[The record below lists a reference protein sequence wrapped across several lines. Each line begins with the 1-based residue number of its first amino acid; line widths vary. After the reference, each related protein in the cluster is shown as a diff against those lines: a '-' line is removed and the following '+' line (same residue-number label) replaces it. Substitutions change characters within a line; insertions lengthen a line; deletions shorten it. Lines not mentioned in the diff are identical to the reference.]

1 MPIIDIWLTAPEQFR
16 DKHIQQIIAF
26 SGEGKL
32 QDDSKASLEFREFLS
47 QIPSS
52 FLVRYADECLTTK
65 FDGNGLAL
73 QDVINEVGK
82 RLGFSVIH
90 GRYRGSSKHIG
101 FDGLWYS
108 SDGKAIVVEVK
119 TSDAYRID
127 LDRLEQYRRLLI
139 QSNEISED
147 DSSILIV
154 VGREDTGNLEAQIRG
169 SRYAWD
175 IRLISVD
182 ALLRLMQVKEEIED
196 PAIIHKIRSILTPQ
210 EFTKLDGIVDI
221 VFSTTEDVWQKEY
234 ENIDE
239 ETRDEENNEQKA
251 KTTRVNFNDACVER
265 IKKYL
270 NKPLLVKRSRV
281 TYSSPDGSLA
291 LICAVSREYVRS
303 GTIWYWFAFH
313 PHQKDFLAEA
323 EEAYV
328 AFGCGSEERIIL
340 IPFKIFSSWL
350 DGMNITQKSGR
361 FYWHIHIHN
370 EDGSLVLHRK
380 KDYENI
386 LLNEWI
392 VSNL

>member
-108 SDGKAIVVEVK
+108 S
-119 TSDAYRID
+119 
-127 LDRLEQYRRLLI
+127 
-139 QSNEISED
+139 
-147 DSSILIV
+147 
-154 VGREDTGNLEAQIRG
+154 
-169 SRYAWD
+169 
-175 IRLISVD
+175 
-182 ALLRLMQVKEEIED
+182 
-196 PAIIHKIRSILTPQ
+196 
-210 EFTKLDGIVDI
+210 
-221 VFSTTEDVWQKEY
+221 
-234 ENIDE
+234 
-239 ETRDEENNEQKA
+239 
-251 KTTRVNFNDACVER
+251 
-265 IKKYL
+265 
-270 NKPLLVKRSRV
+270 
-281 TYSSPDGSLA
+281 GSLA

-361 FYWHIHIHN
+361 FYWHIHIHH

-392 VSNL
+392 VPNL